1 MRHSEEDFVIR
12 IPKKPAAISAL
23 FFLKDRQCCQDAANI
38 LRMMLPLSS
47 YDEDLMVLAVTVL
60 SLCKELLLLYAD
72 NSIIPHL
79 AAMQTISLRG
89 LQAASANGLQPAG
102 RVLRGTI

>member
-1 MRHSEEDFVIR
+1 
-12 IPKKPAAISAL
+12 
-23 FFLKDRQCCQDAANI
+23 
-38 LRMMLPLSS
+38 
-47 YDEDLMVLAVTVL
+47 MVLAVTVL

-89 LQAASANGLQPAG
+89 IQAASATGLQPAG
-102 RVLRGTI
+102 RVLRGHIPMLKVNGSDRPNVFLPLISWVMCGSCAPGRARRRIV